1 MYFYYYIEVIK
12 MPKVIMTFPEGKH
25 KVLTISYDDGKAADR
40 KLVEI
45 FNCYGIKGTFHLN
58 SGLMGMGDRIPKEE
72 VLRLYEGHEVSTHTV
87 THPTIAR
94 SPKEQLIEEIMDDR
108 KNLENIVG
116 YTIRGLS
123 YPNGSY
129 NQLIKEM
136 LPFLGIEYARTV
148 QSTGNFSIPDDFME
162 WHPTCHHNRNLL
174 KLAEEFVQLHK
185 KQYLYMMYV
194 WGHSYEFDQ
203 DGNWDL
209 IENFCDYIG
218 NRDDIWYATNLQIVD
233 YIKAFQNLKFSA
245 NSHFVYNPSAM
256 SVWLSVDEQIVEIRA
271 GEQMNFV
278 KN

>member
-1 MYFYYYIEVIK
+1 

-25 KVLTISYDDGKAADR
+25 KVLTISYDDGRAADR

-278 KN
+278 KT